1 MITNSSLRTKIS
13 FAVGL
18 VIFIVLGT
26 STFVHIQQLE
36 RDYLQAIEWRAE
48 ALSQGILNQIMNNQ
62 EYDPNYYIH
71 NPGLLGVFSLQCM
84 QLYERNRAQNVA
96 HISIINAA
104 KIIAAHND
112 RSLWNTPVEDALLR
126 EYLDHQELATVLAGD
141 TYHTLVPIVWN
152 RDIYL
157 GSIDIGFPKQVVD
170 HKARE
175 LMLNSAILFCIYL
188 IMAVFASSTLMH
200 VMLRNISRIR
210 QGIETLFHNPTYTL
224 PPVKGEFN
232 VIVEKINELVTNVA
246 AMKKYED
253 ELQKR
258 ERMAVL
264 GEMALGVAHEIK
276 NPLTSIKGFT
286 QMLQR
291 TAPDN
296 ARTVKYLNLID
307 SELNRVNKLLNELL
321 VYGGRTT
328 LQFTE
333 ADLEQIISEFI
344 DKVQITYSQIRVKK
358 RLGGQNFRVRLDKH
372 KMIQVF
378 DNLLNNAV
386 EALTGKQKQVIGI
399 FMQAQETE
407 VTITFVDNGCGI
419 HAAHLDKVL
428 HPFFTTKSNG
438 YGFGLAISY
447 KILEQHGGNLQIF
460 SRERHYTK
468 IVLTLPK
475 CQALKETL

>member
-112 RSLWNTPVEDALLR
+112 RSLWNTPVESDLLR
-126 EYLDHQELATVLAGD
+126 DRLDRQELATVLAGN

-170 HKARE
+170 RKARE
-175 LMLNSAILFCIYL
+175 LMMNSAILFFIYL

-200 VMLRNISRIR
+200 VMLRNINRIR

-246 AMKKYED
+246 VMKKYEA

-296 ARTVKYLNLID
+296 TRTVKYLDLID
-307 SELNRVNKLLNELL
+307 SELNRINTLLNELL

-333 ADLEQIISEFI
+333 ADMEQIISEFI
-344 DKVQITYSQIRVKK
+344 DKLHITYPQIRVKK
-358 RLGGQNFRVRLDKH
+358 RLDGQNFRVRLDKH

-378 DNLLNNAV
+378 DNLLNNAI
-386 EALTGKQKQVIGI
+386 EALNGRQKPTIGI
-399 FMQAQETE
+399 FVQARETE
-407 VTITFVDNGCGI
+407 MAIIFVDNGCGI

-460 SRERHYTK
+460 SREAHYTK

-475 CQALKETL
+475 CQA